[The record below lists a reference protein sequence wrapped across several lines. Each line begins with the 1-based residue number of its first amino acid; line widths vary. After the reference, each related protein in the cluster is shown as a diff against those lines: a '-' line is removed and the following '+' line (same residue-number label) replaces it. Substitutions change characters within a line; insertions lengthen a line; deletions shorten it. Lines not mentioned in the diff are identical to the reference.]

1 MKIRFLLAAS
11 AATLSAVA
19 LLPAPVAAQQITT
32 GIDGTVT
39 DEAGNPIEGATV
51 TIVDTRTGA
60 ERTITTGSGG
70 TFAATGLVTG
80 GPYTVT
86 ANAEGFEGQTIGD
99 ITTNLQGN
107 TNLAFSLTTGGGVIL
122 VTGSRVRVTQL
133 AVGPGQSFAGE
144 VLEAAPSFNRDIRD
158 IIRLDPRVS
167 LDRDDGGS
175 GVDRI
180 SCLGGNDRG
189 NAFTV
194 DGISQGDI
202 YGLNDTGFSSRSST
216 PIPYDAVRE
225 TQVQFAPFD
234 VEYGNFTGCA
244 INVVTQSGT
253 NAFHGGAFFEYSDS
267 GLRGDSIAGR
277 PVAPVEPDKRWGV
290 HLGGPII
297 PDRLFFFGAYEHQEA
312 GQSQDDG
319 PAGGG
324 FANEIPNVSV
334 AAFNEISDVLSS
346 VYGIETGP
354 LVTNRPFT
362 NDRYFGRLDWQ
373 ITDDHRLELTYQRLE
388 ESTMRADDFSSSTTN
403 PAVTGENTFYLS
415 GTESNYYSGRLY
427 SQWTD
432 NFSTEVRYSRSE
444 VQDLQDPVGGGE
456 AQDANPIPRII
467 VGVRGP
473 TGNGRVVAGPG
484 FSRSANDLQTTVDA
498 ARFLASYEAG
508 DHSLKL
514 GFEYNKADVFNLFVQ
529 NANGELHFADVNALR
544 EGLIN
549 GRPPSG
555 TTYVTNPTATQLV
568 SGLAVGAEGNFTAT
582 GDVTDAA
589 AAFERTI
596 MSVFVQDEW
605 QVSDV
610 FSAVFGVRVDWY
622 DGDAPRENPNFINR
636 YGISNSH
643 GFDDLAPMIMPRAAV
658 TYDMEDFAVF
668 ARPQLRA
675 GLGVFA
681 GGDPLVWFG
690 NAFQNDGVGFAGAT
704 TSDAAC
710 PTGTIDV
717 VQGGQFTGVP
727 ACFQASASAS
737 AARGLG
743 DTQSISPDIE
753 MPSVIRANIGFSS
766 GLDFAPTGFFSGW
779 DVNLDY
785 IYSYYKNP
793 LTLVDLSQTPDITRG
808 LAGFT
813 RDNRPLYA
821 SIDPTR
827 AGCDAVFVGT
837 FPEPRWNNVATA
849 CYARGSSD
857 RDDELQLLNG
867 DGYDSHIASF
877 MLSKAFDGGVFTEG
891 GSTFFSFGYAFT
903 AANDRR
909 NMYNS
914 TAGSNFDNL
923 AAFDRQD
930 PQESRGFFSSKH
942 NFSTQL
948 NFNEQFFGDM
958 ATRLGITFIARS
970 GRPYSLTFTGGSG
983 VFNDAASGFDNALLY
998 LPTGVSDPNV
1008 APSSNMAAVQRL
1020 VDFASG
1026 LGCAKKYLG
1035 QTIPRNTCSNDWYYD
1050 LDLSLSQE
1058 IPGPGSFFGLEDRL
1072 KLFATFDNFLN
1083 FLDDDWNVHRR
1094 RQFSGLQDITS
1105 ITSVDTQGRYVF
1117 GATDNLSPL
1126 PSGLTGYEEDNQI
1139 NVSSSVWR
1147 LKVGVSYEF

>member
-19 LLPAPVAAQQITT
+19 LLPAPAAAQQITT
-32 GIDGTVT
+32 GIDGTVA
-39 DEAGNPIEGATV
+39 DEAGNPIAGATV

-86 ANAEGFEGQTIGD
+86 ANADGFEGQTITD
-99 ITTNLQGN
+99 IITNLQGN
-107 TNLAFSLTTGGGVIL
+107 TSLGFSLTSGGGVIV

-244 INVVTQSGT
+244 INVVTQSGS
-253 NAFHGGAFFEYSDS
+253 NAFHGGAFYEYSDN
-267 GLRGDSIAGR
+267 GMRGDTVDGR
-277 PVAPVEPDKRWGV
+277 PVAPVEPDKRWGAYI
-290 HLGGPII
+290 GGPII
-297 PDRLFFFGAYEHQEA
+297 PDRLFFFAAYEYQEA

-319 PAGGG
+319 PAGAGYP
-324 FANEIPNVSV
+324 NEIASITQANFDQVSS
-334 AAFNEISDVLSS
+334 ILGS
-346 VYGIETGP
+346 VYGIDTGP
-354 LVTNRPFT
+354 LVTNRPFE
-362 NDRYFGRLDWQ
+362 NERIFGRLDWQ
-373 ITDDHRLELTYQRLE
+373 ITDDHRLELTYQKLE
-388 ESTMRADDFSSSTTN
+388 ESTVRADDFSTTATN
-403 PAVTGENTFYLS
+403 ARITGLNTFYYS
-415 GTESNYYSGRLY
+415 GTESEYFSGRLY
-427 SQWTD
+427 SQWSD
-432 NFSTEVRYSRSE
+432 NFSTELRYSRSE
-444 VQDLQDPVGGGE
+444 IQDLQDPVGGGE
-456 AQDANPIPRII
+456 AQDDPIPRII
-467 VGVRGP
+467 VGIDNDPLSATNPVGQIL
-473 TGNGRVVAGPG
+473 AGPG

-498 ARFLASYEAG
+498 ARFLASYEVG
-508 DHSLKL
+508 DHSLKV
-514 GFEYNKADVFNLFVQ
+514 GFEYNKADLFNLFVQ
-529 NANGELHFADVNALR
+529 GATGTMYFRSIADLQNGILSNGTVAN
-544 EGLIN
+544 
-549 GRPPSG
+549 PSASQIVG
-555 TTYVTNPTATQLV
+555 GQ
-568 SGLAVGAEGNFTAT
+568 AVGAEGNFTAT

-596 MSVFVQDEW
+596 ISAYVQDEW
-605 QVSDV
+605 QVSDAL
-610 FSAVFGVRVDWY
+610 SAVFGVRVDLY
-622 DGDAPRENPNFINR
+622 NGDAPRENPNFITR
-636 YGISNSH
+636 YGFSNAY
-643 GFDDLAPMIMPRAAV
+643 GFDDLDPMIMPRLAL
-658 TYDMEDFAVF
+658 TYDMDDFAVF
-668 ARPQLRA
+668 SRPQLRSGV
-675 GLGVFA
+675 GLFS

-690 NAFQNDGVGFAGAT
+690 NAFQNDGVGFATGT
-704 TSDAAC
+704 TTAAAC
-710 PTGTIDV
+710 GAGPIDV
-717 VQGGQFTGVP
+717 VQNGQFTGLP
-727 ACFQASASAS
+727 PCFQAAASAS
-737 AARGLG
+737 AAAGLG

-779 DVNLDY
+779 NVNLDY
-785 IYSYYKNP
+785 IYSYYKDP
-793 LTLVDLSQTPDITRG
+793 LTIVDLSQTPDIRVG
-808 LAGFT
+808 LAGYT
-813 RDNRPLYA
+813 RDNRPIYQA
-821 SIDPTR
+821 IDPTR
-827 AGCDAVFVGT
+827 ANCDAVLVGT
-837 FPEPRWNNVATA
+837 VPEPNWTNVTA
-849 CYARGSSD
+849 ACFGTS

-867 DGYDSHIASF
+867 DGFDSHIASF
-877 MLSKAFDGGVFTEG
+877 ILSKEFNGGVFTEG
-891 GSTFFSFGYAFT
+891 GSTWFSFGYAFT

-914 TAGSNFDNL
+914 TAGSNYDL
-923 AAFDRQD
+923 TAAFDRQD

-942 NFSTQL
+942 NFSTQI
-948 NFNEQFFGDM
+948 NFNEQFWDDY

-970 GRPYSLTFTGGSG
+970 GRPYSLTFTGGG
-983 VFNDAASGFDNALLY
+983 VFNDSASGFENALLY
-998 LPTGVSDPNV
+998 IPTGVTDPNV
-1008 APSSNMAAVQRL
+1008 APNSNMAAVQGL
-1020 VDFASG
+1020 VDFASS

-1083 FLDDDWNVHRR
+1083 FLDDDWNIQRR
-1094 RQFSGLQDITS
+1094 RNFSGLQDITS
-1105 ITSVDTQGRYVF
+1105 LTGIDSQGRYIF
-1117 GATDNLSPL
+1117 GAANNLTPNATT
-1126 PSGLTGYEEDNQI
+1126 GLTDYQSDNQI

-1147 LKVGVSYEF
+1147 LKIGISYDF